1 MKIIILIARIFV
13 SIAIAAAVV
22 LQLNGTYPGAVN
34 VAIPLLGLLML
45 LQGVSEW
52 RYNRGAAWLSFCAAG
67 FILIIS
73 LVVFFL

>member
-1 MKIIILIARIFV
+1 MKTLLFIARAIV
-13 SIAIAAAVV
+13 SIAIAAAVI

-34 VAIPLLGLLML
+34 LAVPLLGLLML

>member
-1 MKIIILIARIFV
+1 MKIMLFIARIIV
-13 SIAIAAAVV
+13 SIAIVAAVI
-22 LQLNGTYPGAVN
+22 LQLNGTYPKAVN
-34 VAIPLLGLLML
+34 AAVPLVGLLML

-52 RYNRGAAWLSFCAAG
+52 KSNRGAAWLSFCAAG

>member
-1 MKIIILIARIFV
+1 MKTLLFIARTIV
-13 SIAIAAAVV
+13 SIAIAAAVI

-34 VAIPLLGLLML
+34 VAVPLLGLLML

>member
-1 MKIIILIARIFV
+1 MKTLLFIARTMV
-13 SIAIAAAVV
+13 SIAIAAAVI

-34 VAIPLLGLLML
+34 VAVPLLGLLML